1 MFWVGGLL
9 LINYNRQLAKCQLT
23 TTTKM
28 KSKVP
33 CLSNQTYYG
42 Y

>member
-1 MFWVGGLL
+1 MVWVGGLL
-9 LINYNRQLAKCQLT
+9 LINYNRQLAKYQLT
-23 TTTKM
+23 TKKM